1 MSTYLNS
8 GRSRQNTIDGDDFW
22 AVSQIE
28 RSANKF
34 NLFDDDISVDN
45 ASNFASK
52 ILSCRDEDDEVS
64 ESLAS
69 LIDCETATTP
79 GDHPLAHAK
88 NLSLKSNQ
96 ANLISRTGTPA
107 KPSNL
112 PGSNQHCSSSP
123 STPATESNSNS
134 LQQIGSSSY
143 GHGRSK
149 SDTTSAI
156 LPDSHANTRRGSQ
169 HTSSQIFPKPG
180 FSSADSNLSIDDVIE
195 KSVPKTASS
204 SSLHKLEA
212 EVISL
217 KHSLR
222 TADREKWL
230 KPPISETLKRIRDGE
245 AHSGINMY
253 RTREDKVEILN
264 KATESHDGN
273 IIITVVLFL
282 RQTLK
287 DSIFHDIL
295 KSHPIAA
302 NHYISHMRAL
312 KNYSELIYFL
322 KGMDMHEEAAMTMY
336 KQAIS
341 CKDLANKFS
350 SLKKCLQ
357 EYKSSYPGM
366 STELWLIESQLALL
380 EWQNTV
386 ESMDKSDQRNTILQ
400 KIPPTKPLVDTS
412 VIYSL
417 YYSALYHYNDK
428 EAEFA
433 SPNILRNKHQ
443 LTEKQFLWTT
453 LTARAYLKAWP
464 SIEDMLTTKG
474 NIFSGKKLRA
484 VIGLDKV
491 AELLYQFG
499 AEEADIKKYLLAM
512 NDNEKCLQLSQ
523 KLKCYETFIETC
535 VAMKDR
541 RELEIFA
548 QKFSANAELHQ
559 KAIDALN
566 TSTIKWK

>member
-1 MSTYLNS
+1 MSTYISS
-8 GRSRQNTIDGDDFW
+8 GRSRQNTTDSDDFW

-28 RSANKF
+28 RSAVKF
-34 NLFDDDISVDN
+34 NLFDDNISIDN
-45 ASNFASK
+45 ASDFASK
-52 ILSCRDEDDEVS
+52 ILSCRDEDNEVS

-69 LIDCETATTP
+69 LIDGETTTV
-79 GDHPLAHAK
+79 GDVPLLTQAK
-88 NLSLKSNQ
+88 NQSIRSNQ

-107 KPSNL
+107 KPTTL
-112 PGSNQHCSSSP
+112 PSGNQHCTSSP
-123 STPATESNSNS
+123 TTPSGDITNST
-134 LQQIGSSSY
+134 LLQIGSSSY

-156 LPDSHANTRRGSQ
+156 LPDPHSKSRRGSQ
-169 HTSSQIFPKPG
+169 QIIL
-180 FSSADSNLSIDDVIE
+180 DDDLSVVRE
-195 KSVPKTASS
+195 YVPKTTSS

-212 EVISL
+212 EVLSL

-230 KPPISETLKRIRDGE
+230 KPPVSETLKRIRDGE
-245 AHSGINMY
+245 AHSGISMY

-282 RQTLK
+282 RQTLI
-287 DSIFHDIL
+287 DSVFHEIL
-295 KSHPIAA
+295 KAHLIAA

-312 KNYSELIYFL
+312 KNYSALTSFL
-322 KGMDMHEEAAMTMY
+322 KGMDMHEEAAMAIY

-341 CKDLANKFS
+341 SKDLVTKFS
-350 SLKKCLQ
+350 NLKRCLQ
-357 EYKSSYPGM
+357 EYKSSYPNM

-380 EWQNTV
+380 EWQKTV
-386 ESMDKSDQRNTILQ
+386 ESLDKSDQRNSILQ
-400 KIPPTKPLVDTS
+400 NIPPVKPLVDTS

-417 YYSALYHYNDK
+417 YYSSLYHFNDQ

-433 SPNILRNKHQ
+433 SPNILRTKHQ
-443 LTEKQFLWTT
+443 LTEKQFLWTS
-453 LTARAYLKAWP
+453 LTARAYLKAWS

-474 NIFSGKKLRA
+474 NIFSGRRLKA

-491 AELLYQFG
+491 AELLHQFG
-499 AEEADIKKYLLAM
+499 AEEGEMKKYLLAM
-512 NDNEKCLQLSQ
+512 NDSEKCLQLSQ
-523 KLKCYETFIETC
+523 KLKCYETFIEMC
-535 VAMKDR
+535 VILKDR
-541 RELEIFA
+541 RELEMFA
-548 QKFSANAELHQ
+548 QKVSGNPELHR

-566 TSTIKWK
+566 TSSVKWK